1 MFLGISTLAVAI
13 IISVVAAYYSV
24 LGLTAIFAA
33 AFWPIVIMGGALETG
48 KVMAAVWLHRNW
60 YRAGLAYKLYLVPAL
75 IFLMLLTS
83 MGIFGFLSKAHLDQT
98 VPTGDVAAQVA
109 LIDEKINNERDT
121 INNARTLLG
130 QLDKAV
136 TDIGS
141 APDREVNGR
150 VISSAER
157 ALQVRR
163 QQATDRASLTK
174 TIEQSQAR
182 IVKLQEEKAPFAKD
196 LRKIEAE
203 VGPIK
208 YIAALIY
215 GDNPDQNL
223 LESAVRWVIILIV
236 LVFDP
241 LAIVLILAGSKQL
254 EWARG
259 VNFETEDHHREVMR
273 QREIEKEEK
282 NLSDIPPP
290 SEPQPEQ
297 QNIDQINDLV
307 REHQPEVDVDSI
319 VSQAQDI
326 EKHEQH
332 ELEQQKLLF
341 EEIERVQQRYDAI
354 LQEKQTQLD
363 EKDIMLAELNS
374 AVNEIFEHSESL
386 KEENQAVSQQ
396 NSELAEKITSMY
408 SAIESKDVEIEAL
421 EKEIVSLQQ
430 QLNDLSQ
437 KNNIV
442 DDVPDYEEDD
452 GPITDEQIQQIQN
465 SALMNFG
472 LTADNLDL
480 PAQGTNAAF
489 GNKFP
494 GDPLKGDL
502 FLRVD
507 YLPTKLFKWNG
518 AKWIEIDKRMTD
530 SYTYNEKY
538 IEHLISRLEKGE
550 YDSDDL
556 SDNER
561 QQIEEYLKN
570 LKNKS

>member
-13 IISVVAAYYSV
+13 FISVVAAYYSV

-48 KVMAAVWLHRNW
+48 KIMAAVWLHRNW

-121 INNARTLLG
+121 IANARTLMG

-136 TDIGS
+136 TDIS
-141 APDREVNGR
+141 NAPDREVNGR

-254 EWARG
+254 EWAQG
-259 VNFETEDHHREVMR
+259 INFETEDHHREVMR
-273 QREIEKEEK
+273 RQEIEKEEK
-282 NLSDIPPP
+282 NLSATAAPPDP
-290 SEPQPEQ
+290 LPEQ
-297 QNIDQINDLV
+297 QNIDEINNLAQ
-307 REHQPEVDVDSI
+307 EHRPEIDVDSI
-319 VSQAQDI
+319 VEQAQDI
-326 EKHEQH
+326 EKQQQE
-332 ELEQQKLLF
+332 ELEQQKLLL
-341 EEIERVQQRYDAI
+341 EEIERVQQRYSAI
-354 LQEKQTQLD
+354 LEEKQAQLE
-363 EKDIMLAELNS
+363 EKEAMVVELYS
-374 AVNEIFEHSESL
+374 TVNEIFEHSESL
-386 KEENQAVSQQ
+386 KKENKNISQQ
-396 NSELAEKITSMY
+396 NSELAEKIS
-408 SAIESKDVEIEAL
+408 SLDSDIERKDYEIEVL
-421 EKEIVSLQQ
+421 EKEIISLQQ
-430 QLNDLSQ
+430 QLEQLNRA
-437 KNNIV
+437 NTNV
-442 DDVPDYEEDD
+442 DDIPQYEKDD
-452 GPITDEQIQQIQN
+452 GPLTDDQLQQIKN
-465 SALMNFG
+465 SALDFG
-472 LTADNLDL
+472 LTADNLDA
-480 PAQGTNAAF
+480 PSPSMNAGF

-494 GDPLKGDL
+494 VEPSRGDL

-518 AKWIEIDKRMTD
+518 VKWIEIDKRMTD